1 METQNR
7 DKDTYVSTDKLDRK
21 WIDVNI
27 PCSTACPVM
36 TDIPGYIRAIKDSE
50 YKTAYR
56 INRMENILPG
66 VLGRVCD
73 RPCEPA
79 CRHGWD
85 ELGGPV
91 SICFLKRAAADYG
104 MGPVNTEIKSNGKKV
119 CIIGAGPAGLT
130 AANDLALK
138 GYQVTILEQF
148 DQPGGMLRYG
158 IPQFRLPYDVVAK
171 DVKSITDMGVT
182 IKTNLRIKDVREIE
196 KLRKV
201 YDAVILA
208 GGCANPK
215 RINIPGID
223 GKGVYW
229 GLDFIIAANREEL
242 DIPLGNVIVIGGG
255 FTAVDC
261 TRMSFRLGAK
271 TITLACR
278 RMKKDMYV
286 GAHEIEVMESEG
298 IDTISLVSAVTVL
311 ANVEGVVTGV
321 KFIHNSIDED
331 RSITPIAGSEFIM
344 EGDTVIFAVGQEADE
359 KVAESESVE
368 LKDNFSVA
376 GDFRNGSST
385 VIEAVADGREVA
397 SKVHMQL
404 SNIKGFQD
412 TIHISEV
419 KDTGRKRDYDFIPV
433 QPMDTTPMR
442 DRPIKNREVETG
454 YSKEKSVIEAKR
466 CYLCHY
472 NFQIDIKRCIYCL
485 ACIDVMPVDCIKMA
499 KDIEVTEDGNLHY
512 VETKNWSEVE
522 AITIDNDQCIRCGNC
537 VRACP
542 VDCIS
547 ISRYKLEVVEK
558 K

>member
-1 METQNR
+1 MQNR
-7 DKDTYVSTDKLDRK
+7 KKDTYVSTDKLDRK

-27 PCSTACPVM
+27 PCSAACPAL
-36 TDIPGYIRAIKDSE
+36 TDIPGYIQAIKDGD

-56 INRMENILPG
+56 INRNENILPG

-85 ELGGPV
+85 GLGDPV
-91 SICFLKRAAADYG
+91 SICFLKRAASDYG
-104 MGPVNTEIKSNGKKV
+104 MGPVNAEIKSNGKKICV
-119 CIIGAGPAGLT
+119 IGAGPAGLT
-130 AANDLALK
+130 VANDLALK

-158 IPQFRLPYDVVAK
+158 IPQFRLPYDLVAE
-171 DVKSITDMGVT
+171 DVKSITDLGVT
-182 IKTNLRIKDVREIE
+182 IKTNVRIEGVKEIE

-215 RINIPGID
+215 DTKIPGIES
-223 GKGVYW
+223 KGVYW
-229 GLDFIIAANREEL
+229 GLDFLIAANREEL
-242 DIPLGNVIVIGGG
+242 DIPLERVIVIGGG

-261 TRMSFRLGAK
+261 TRMSYRLGAK
-271 TITLACR
+271 KITLAYR
-278 RMKKDMYV
+278 RTKDDMYV
-286 GAHEIEVMESEG
+286 GAHELEVMEAEG
-298 IDTISLVSAVTVL
+298 IATIFLASPVDLVS
-311 ANVEGVVTGV
+311 NDEGIVTGV
-321 KFIHNSIDED
+321 KFIRNSINEG
-331 RSITPIAGSEFIM
+331 RSITPIDSSEFIM
-344 EGDTVIFAVGQEADE
+344 EADAVIFAVGQKADE
-359 KVAESESVE
+359 EIIEPESIEQ
-368 LKDNFSVA
+368 KNDFSIA

-385 VIEAVADGREVA
+385 VIEAVADGRKVA
-397 SKVHMQL
+397 REVHMQL

-442 DRPIKNREVETG
+442 DRRIKNREVEIG
-454 YSKEKSVIEAKR
+454 FSKEKSLIEAKR

-472 NFQIDIKRCIYCL
+472 NFQIDISRCIYCL

-499 KDIEVTEDGNLHY
+499 KDIEVAEDGNINY
-512 VETKNWSEVE
+512 IETKKWSEVE
-522 AITIDNDQCIRCGNC
+522 AITIDNDKCIRCGNC

-547 ISRYKLEVVEK
+547 ISKYKLETTEK

>member
-1 METQNR
+1 
-7 DKDTYVSTDKLDRK
+7 
-21 WIDVNI
+21 
-27 PCSTACPVM
+27 
-36 TDIPGYIRAIKDSE
+36 
-50 YKTAYR
+50 
-56 INRMENILPG
+56 
-66 VLGRVCD
+66 
-73 RPCEPA
+73 
-79 CRHGWD
+79 
-85 ELGGPV
+85 
-91 SICFLKRAAADYG
+91 

-385 VIEAVADGREVA
+385 VIEAVADGRNVA
-397 SKVHMQL
+397 SKAHMQL

-433 QPMDTTPMR
+433 QPMDTTPMC
-442 DRPIKNREVETG
+442 DRPIMNREVETG

-499 KDIEVTEDGNLHY
+499 KDIEVTEDGNLNY

-522 AITIDNDQCIRCGNC
+522 AITIDNDKCIRCGNC

-547 ISRYKLEVVEK
+547 ISKYKLEVVEK